1 VVKKYSPT
9 PIFMRYYIFLIFLS
23 LSFLLYR
30 IPKALSAEI
39 EVISSTPLILEVK
52 GTASLSEPNPRV
64 LAKKRAYRAAVE
76 YAVGVHV
83 RSEDIVEFGQLL
95 RDKIYAYSEGYVK
108 YAKLISDWQSNNLY
122 EAIYKMEVCEGKL
135 AKDAFLH
142 GINVIDVYR
151 LMGEPIIVIAIP
163 DIIDHKRSP
172 IHLSKIMLQDAFVSR
187 GINIK
192 DIEQFEF
199 VRRRETQIYKMIND
213 KAAMLALQQR
223 LGADYLIYGRCDAY
237 SRVSEKY
244 LGADV
249 YCYNVDF
256 NVNIISR
263 ATARVVVSKSY
274 EFRAKG
280 KSCAFNKEDA
290 ARKAIRECL
299 KLHRDEIVYAL
310 IKQAFIRIM
319 QGRPYEIFIHGIDAR
334 HLLNLIKE
342 IQKLPNVE
350 SIRQRSF
357 ILGNAELELVYT
369 ETTDML
375 INELLNLPLKLEKLE
390 GDRICLGF
398 INQ

>member
-1 VVKKYSPT
+1 
-9 PIFMRYYIFLIFLS
+9 MRYYIFLIFLS

-108 YAKLISDWQSNNLY
+108 HAELVNDWQSNNLY

-151 LMGEPIIVIAIP
+151 LMGEPTIVIAIP
-163 DIIDHKRSP
+163 DIIDHKESSTY
-172 IHLSKIMLQDAFVSR
+172 LSKTMLQDAFISK
-187 GINIK
+187 GIEVK

-199 VRRRETQIYKMIND
+199 VRRRETQIYEMIND

-223 LGADYLIYGRCDAY
+223 LGADYLIYGGCDVY

-249 YCYNVDF
+249 YCYNVDL
-256 NVNIISR
+256 NVNIICR
-263 ATARVVVSKSY
+263 ATAKVVVSKSY

-299 KLHRDEIVYAL
+299 KLHRDEIVYEL

-390 GDRICLGF
+390 GDRICLEF

>member
-1 VVKKYSPT
+1 
-9 PIFMRYYIFLIFLS
+9 MRYYIFLIFLS
-23 LSFLLYR
+23 FLLYR
-30 IPKALSAEI
+30 IPQALSAEI
-39 EVISSTPLILEVK
+39 EVISSTPLILQVK

-83 RSEDIVEFGQLL
+83 RSEDIVKFGKLL

-108 YAKLISDWQSNNLY
+108 HAELVNDWQSNNLY

-151 LMGEPIIVIAIP
+151 LMGEPTIVIAIP

-192 DIEQFEF
+192 DIEQFEY
-199 VRRRETQIYKMIND
+199 VRKRETQIYEMIND
-213 KAAMLALQQR
+213 EAAMLALQQR
-223 LGADYLIYGRCDAY
+223 LGADYLIYGGCDAY

-249 YCYNVDF
+249 YCYNVDL

-299 KLHRDEIVYAL
+299 KLHRDEIVYEL

-375 INELLNLPLKLEKLE
+375 INQLLNLPLKLEKLE
-390 GDRICLGF
+390 GDRICLEF